1 MKMSYPS
8 NVASRPYRPLV
19 YAPSNPLSD
28 FVQTLAGLAF
38 FFAALY
44 AWHRLSR
51 LLPDDGWRAWVLLAL
66 FAALLVAV
74 ELLARNEWDWD
85 RLRLGMVLGLLA
97 VAGYWI
103 VKVAMLQLGYAA
115 GA

>member
-1 MKMSYPS
+1 
-8 NVASRPYRPLV
+8 
-19 YAPSNPLSD
+19 
-28 FVQTLAGLAF
+28 
-38 FFAALY
+38 
-44 AWHRLSR
+44 
-51 LLPDDGWRAWVLLAL
+51 VLLAL

-97 VAGYWI
+97 GAGYWI